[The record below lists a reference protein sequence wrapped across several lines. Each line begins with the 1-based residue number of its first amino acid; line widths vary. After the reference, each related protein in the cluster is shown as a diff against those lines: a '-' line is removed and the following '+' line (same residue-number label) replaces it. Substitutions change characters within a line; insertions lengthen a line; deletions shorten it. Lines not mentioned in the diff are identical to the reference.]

1 MENVTT
7 DTKKT
12 EIDVLVV
19 LLTLNQK
26 EKTLRCL
33 ESLNA
38 VEHTNH
44 RIILWDNGSIDGT
57 LESAQALYPDI
68 IIHHH
73 PENAGVATGR
83 NSAVELARRHV
94 DPAYLLFLDND
105 MIVEP
110 DFLGLLVAPFA
121 DEPRLAQSTGKIRD
135 INNPQH
141 LYGAGGCRVRFWL
154 GDTMHNGY
162 GELDAGQY
170 DHIRQCLPSGGCML
184 VRSDVFDQLG
194 GFSTMYDPYGPED
207 LDFGLRAVESGYF
220 GMYVPE
226 AIVYHE
232 TRPGR
237 TFESGQY
244 TATFAT
250 LRIRHWFRFMNRHA
264 SSIQKVGFYLVG
276 IPYLLIGFIIRQRK
290 RGSLWVSFK
299 NLLIGIY
306 SYLRKRMNM
315 RA

>member
-1 MENVTT
+1 MNEMENVIT
-7 DTKKT
+7 DTRKT
-12 EIDVLVV
+12 EIDVLIV
-19 LLTLNQK
+19 LLTVNQR

-33 ESLNA
+33 ESLKA

-44 RIILWDNGSIDGT
+44 RIILWDNGSTDGT
-57 LESAQALYPDI
+57 AEAVLSLYPHVI
-68 IIHHH
+68 VYHHS
-73 PENAGVATGR
+73 ENAGVATGR
-83 NSAVELARRHV
+83 NSAVELARRHI

-110 DFLGLLVAPFA
+110 DFLGWLVAPFA
-121 DEPRLAQSTGKIRD
+121 DSPQLAQSTGKIRD
-135 INNPQH
+135 INNPQR

-162 GELDAGQY
+162 GEVDTGQY
-170 DHIRQCLPSGGCML
+170 DHIRRCLPSGGCML
-184 VRSDVFDQLG
+184 VRSDVFNKLG

-220 GMYVPE
+220 GVYVPE

-232 TRPGR
+232 TSAGR

-264 SSIQKVGFYLVG
+264 SSFQKVGFYLIG
-276 IPYLLIGFIIRQRK
+276 IPYLLIGFIVRQAK
-290 RGSLWVSFK
+290 RGSLWLSIKSLFV
-299 NLLIGIY
+299 GIY
-306 SYLRKRMNM
+306 RYLRKV
-315 RA
+315 